1 MAELRQPMTNE
12 KPFDKRLVDKRLLD
26 TNYNNAEVL
35 GHISDFTPEQL
46 REIFSKNKELLEKA
60 KKNKI
65 SSPPPFDKRLVDKRL
80 LDTDYNNSPVL
91 GHISDFT
98 PEQLREIFSR
108 NKELLAK
115 ARQNGSITNNNKPT
129 TQEDS
134 PKTSTMEALGWGT
147 VHGATLG
154 YDDEIG
160 ALFGKETY
168 DDGVKRRRDYQKLL
182 AKEHPYAYFAGNLAG
197 GVAALV
203 PAIVAGPVAAGGAAV
218 ARGALAAGRAAPAIG
233 RGIAGAIRGAPAAMR
248 AMPSAVRAVPAAMR
262 AAPAAVGRGALAT
275 GRAIPGAI
283 RATPTAAKAVGK
295 AVMSPVNKAATRT
308 SGAAADYVSR
318 AEAKAF
324 HSALAQG
331 ATRAEAKLAGEA
343 AAKKAVAKFNT
354 IRAAK
359 IGGIYGAIA
368 GSGEGEGWGNTI
380 VTTGFGGAFGG
391 LTPFALS
398 AAAPL
403 VTKPAS
409 ATTSFVKKT
418 LPKWVRGS
426 QPGEVQISNKA
437 LKEISRA
444 LDNAGIHD
452 LDKALKWKGS
462 DSMIIDLSDQL
473 AARALR
479 EAKKDY
485 PTHSIMSNRL
495 GARQAESTQ
504 RVRERLNETLGKK
517 VNTLDLKQDII
528 NTAKREAEPLY
539 EKAFTAPIAESV
551 MKDLQL
557 LEESPAF
564 NDARKKAIA
573 GLLNVGDETVIANRK
588 NPEMSMQILHR
599 IKGDIDNQIKLA
611 LREDNQTHAA
621 DLMNVKERLLRVLD
635 TSSPHYTQA
644 RKFYH
649 DERTLGSALSQ
660 GEKAFDKNVTLDMIK
675 NQLSGLESKELDA
688 FRKGA
693 RSQIEHAAA
702 NVQSPENSLSNLFN
716 TQSGQEKLRLIYGKD
731 KANQMV
737 KALRPEVERSELFA
751 RLPRNEGE
759 LGSKAGEALDN
770 VSKSSLR
777 TTIMNFFTGSVKRG
791 VSSIDRNVERDI
803 AELITAH
810 ERGDVRLSRQKSVEL
825 INKFRKAEQKRLI
838 TQEEFVKFIN
848 LLNVLSTGSY
858 IRGLKN

>member
-1 MAELRQPMTNE
+1 MSGLFPVGDANSKQPVIDYENKPMVELRQPMINE

-80 LDTDYNNSPVL
+80 LDTDYDNAEVL

-115 ARQNGSITNNNKPT
+115 ARQNVPIANNNETTAQNKTT

-134 PKTSTMEALGWGT
+134 PKTSIKEALGWGS
-147 VHGATLG
+147 VHGLTLG
-154 YDDEIG
+154 YDDEIAAG
-160 ALFGKETY
+160 VSAVIGKETY
-168 DDGVKRRRDYQKLL
+168 DDGVRKWRDYQKAL
-182 AKEHPYAYFAGNLAG
+182 ERDHPYAYYAGNIVGGLAII
-197 GVAALV
+197 V
-203 PAIVAGPVAAGGAAV
+203 PAAFFGPVAAGG
-218 ARGALAAGRAAPAIG
+218 
-233 RGIAGAIRGAPAAMR
+233 IAAIRAF
-248 AMPSAVRAVPAAMR
+248 PSAA
-262 AAPAAVGRGALAT
+262 
-275 GRAIPGAI
+275 RAIPFLLNGRSAV
-283 RATPTAAKAVGK
+283 TAAKAGGK
-295 AVMSPVNKAATRT
+295 AVMSPINKAATRT
-308 SGAAADYVSR
+308 SGAAADYASR

-324 HSALAQG
+324 HSVLAQG

-380 VTTGFGGAFGG
+380 VTTGFGGLFGG
-391 LTPFALS
+391 AAPFALS

-409 ATTSFVKKT
+409 ATTSFVKDT
-418 LPKWVRGS
+418 FPKWVRGS
-426 QPGEVQISNKA
+426 QPGEVKISNKA
-437 LKEISRA
+437 LREIIRS
-444 LDNAGIHD
+444 LDDVGIQD
-452 LDKALKWKGS
+452 LEKALKWKGP
-462 DSMIIDLSDQL
+462 DSMIIDLSDHL
-473 AARALR
+473 AARAFR
-479 EAKKDY
+479 EAKLNLD
-485 PTHSIMSNRL
+485 THSIMKGNL
-495 GARQAESTQ
+495 GARQAESVQ
-504 RVRERLNETLGKK
+504 RVRERLNETLGEK

-528 NTAKREAEPLY
+528 NNAKREAEPLY

-557 LEESPAF
+557 LEDSPAF

-573 GLLNVGDETVIANRK
+573 GLLNVGDETVIANRE
-588 NPEMSMQILHR
+588 NPEMSMRILHR
-599 IKGDIDNQIKLA
+599 IKGGIDNQIKLA
-611 LREDNQTHAA
+611 LREDNQIHAS

-660 GEKAFDKNVTLDMIK
+660 GEKAFGKDVTLDMIK

-702 NVQSPENSLSNLFN
+702 NVQSPENNLSNLFN
-716 TQSGQEKLRLIYGKD
+716 TQSGQEKLRLIYGED

-751 RLPRNEGE
+751 RFPRHEGE
-759 LGSKAGEALDN
+759 LF
-770 VSKSSLR
+770 
-777 TTIMNFFTGSVKRG
+777 TIHR
-791 VSSIDRNVERDI
+791 DAERDI
-803 AELITAH
+803 AALITAR
-810 ERGDVRLSRQKSVEL
+810 ERGDIGLARQESIEL

-838 TQEEFVKFIN
+838 TQGELVKFIN

-858 IRGLKN
+858 TRWLKN

>member
-1 MAELRQPMTNE
+1 MAELRQPIMTERPPLIHRKN
-12 KPFDKRLVDKRLLD
+12 
-26 TNYNNAEVL
+26 TEVL
-35 GHISDFTPEQL
+35 GHIDDFTPEQL
-46 REIFSKNKELLEKA
+46 RELFSKNKGN
-60 KKNKI
+60 KNVPIVSNNGTK
-65 SSPPPFDKRLVDKRL
+65 PPLIHRKN
-80 LDTDYNNSPVL
+80 TEVL
-91 GHISDFT
+91 GHIDDFT
-98 PEQLREIFSR
+98 PEQLRELFSK
-108 NKELLAK
+108 NKGNKSVPIA
-115 ARQNGSITNNNKPT
+115 NNNGTTTQNKTT

-134 PKTSTMEALGWGT
+134 PKTSIKEALGWGT

-160 ALFGKETY
+160 ALFAKEKY

-203 PAIVAGPVAAGGAAV
+203 PAIVGGPVVAGGAAIG
-218 ARGALAAGRAAPAIG
+218 RGALAAIRA
-233 RGIAGAIRGAPAAMR
+233 APAAMR

-262 AAPAAVGRGALAT
+262 AAPAAVGRGAVAT
-275 GRAIPGAI
+275 GRAIPSAI
-283 RATPTAAKAVGK
+283 RGAPTAAKAVGK
-295 AVMSPVNKAATRT
+295 AVMSPINKAATRT
-308 SGAAADYVSR
+308 SGAAADYASR

-324 HSALAQG
+324 QSALAQG

-380 VTTGFGGAFGG
+380 VTTGFGGLFGG
-391 LTPFALS
+391 AAPFALS

-409 ATTSFVKKT
+409 ATPSFVKKT

-444 LDNAGIHD
+444 LDSAGIHD
-452 LDKALKWKGS
+452 LDKALKWKGP

-485 PTHSIMSNRL
+485 PTHSTMSNRL

-504 RVRERLNETLGKK
+504 RVRERLNEALGEK

-528 NTAKREAEPLY
+528 NNAKREAEPLY

-557 LEESPAF
+557 LEDSPAF

-573 GLLNVGDETVIANRK
+573 GLLNVGDETVRANRK
-588 NPEMSMQILHR
+588 NPEMSMRILHR

-635 TSSPHYTQA
+635 TSSPYYTQA

-649 DERTLGSALSQ
+649 DERTLGNALSQ

-702 NVQSPENSLSNLFN
+702 NVQSPENNLSSLFN
-716 TQSGQEKLRLIYGKD
+716 TQSGQEKLRLIYGED

-838 TQEEFVKFIN
+838 TQEELVKFIN

-858 IRGLKN
+858 TRWLKN

>member
-1 MAELRQPMTNE
+1 MSGLFPVGDANSKQPVIDYENKPMAELRQPIMTERPPLIHRKNTE
-12 KPFDKRLVDKRLLD
+12 VLGHIDDFTPEQLRELFSKNKGNKNVPIVRNNKRLVDKRLLD
-26 TNYNNAEVL
+26 TNYDNAEIL
-35 GHISDFTPEQL
+35 GHIDDFTPEQL
-46 REIFSKNKELLEKA
+46 RELFSKNKG
-60 KKNKI
+60 NK
-65 SSPPPFDKRLVDKRL
+65 SVP
-80 LDTDYNNSPVL
+80 
-91 GHISDFT
+91 
-98 PEQLREIFSR
+98 
-108 NKELLAK
+108 
-115 ARQNGSITNNNKPT
+115 ITNNNKPT

-134 PKTSTMEALGWGT
+134 PKTSITEALGWGS
-147 VHGATLG
+147 VHGLTLG
-154 YDDEIG
+154 YDDEI
-160 ALFGKETY
+160 AARVSSIAGKETY
-168 DDGVKRRRDYQKLL
+168 DDGVERRRDYQKLL
-182 AKEHPYAYFAGNLAG
+182 EKEHPYAYLAGNLAG
-197 GVAALV
+197 GFASLLI
-203 PAIVAGPVAAGGAAV
+203 PFTGPV
-218 ARGALAAGRAAPAIG
+218 RIG
-233 RGIAGAIRGAPAAMR
+233 RGIAAAIRGAPAAMR
-248 AMPSAVRAVPAAMR
+248 AVPSLRNGRSAV
-262 AAPAAVGRGALAT
+262 
-275 GRAIPGAI
+275 
-283 RATPTAAKAVGK
+283 TAAKA
-295 AVMSPVNKAATRT
+295 AASTVNKTAAKTA
-308 SGAAADYVSR
+308 GAAVDTLSKA

-324 HSALAQG
+324 QSALAQG

-343 AAKKAVAKFNT
+343 AAKKAAAKFNLW
-354 IRAAK
+354 RAAK

-380 VTTGFGGAFGG
+380 VTTGFGGLFGG
-391 LTPFALS
+391 AAPFALS

-409 ATTSFVKKT
+409 ATPSFVKKT

-444 LDNAGIHD
+444 LDSAGIHD
-452 LDKALKWKGS
+452 LDKALKWKGP

-504 RVRERLNETLGKK
+504 RVRERLNEALGEK

-528 NTAKREAEPLY
+528 NNAKREAEPLY

-557 LEESPAF
+557 LEDSPAF

-573 GLLNVGDETVIANRK
+573 GLLNVGDETVIANRE
-588 NPEMSMQILHR
+588 NPEMSMRILHR
-599 IKGDIDNQIKLA
+599 IKGGIDNQIKLA
-611 LREDNQTHAA
+611 LKEDNQTHAA

-693 RSQIEHAAA
+693 RSQIEHTAA
-702 NVQSPENSLSNLFN
+702 NVQSPENSLSSLFN
-716 TQSGQEKLRLIYGKD
+716 TQSGQEKLRLIYGED

-759 LGSKAGEALDN
+759 LF
-770 VSKSSLR
+770 
-777 TTIMNFFTGSVKRG
+777 TIHR
-791 VSSIDRNVERDI
+791 DAERDI

-838 TQEEFVKFIN
+838 TQEELVKFIN

-858 IRGLKN
+858 TRWLKN